1 LGSTKKYRVTV
12 NEDAGNMLDE
22 HADFLAQ
29 VSFDAAIR
37 LLSQFEKIIA
47 RLEDNPFQFPFADEL
62 DVPDL
67 PPNTYRK
74 CLFERRYKALF
85 LIGEGEVFV
94 DAVID
99 SRMENKSL

>member
-1 LGSTKKYRVTV
+1 LQSTKKYKVTV
-12 NEDAGNMLDE
+12 YENAGNMLDE

-47 RLEDNPFQFPFADEL
+47 RLAENPFQFPIADEL
-62 DVPDL
+62 DVPNI

-74 CLFERRYKALF
+74 CLFEKRYKALF
-85 LIGEGEVFV
+85 KVGEGEVFV

-99 SRMENKSL
+99 SRRENKDL